1 LARLREKLK
10 TLFNMKKDNIISQ
23 DITIIGALKLMDDI
37 KRKLLIIVEHDNKFK
52 GVISL
57 GDIQRAIINQKPF
70 ETLITE
76 IFREIITIANPE
88 QSFEEIKAIM
98 IEKRVEA
105 MPVIDSFGYLKNVYY
120 WEDIFDDNQK
130 EIGDI
135 NLPVV
140 IMAGGEG
147 TRLRPLTNV
156 IPKPLVP
163 IGDKTMIETIIDN
176 FFKFN
181 CTQFHV
187 SVNYKSD
194 LIKYYLD
201 QHISDQINLHYFQ
214 EDKPLGTAGSLTL
227 LKGKIKQTFFVS
239 NCDILVDDDYH
250 EILKYHRE
258 NKNELTVVAAVK
270 NFSIPYGTIE
280 TGEEGLLK
288 NITEKPD
295 INYLINSGMYIL
307 EPELIDEIPNNT
319 FYHITSL
326 INKLKAENRRVG
338 VFPVSDKSWIDIGE
352 WKEYFK
358 YLKINQ

>member
-1 LARLREKLK
+1 
-10 TLFNMKKDNIISQ
+10 MKKDNIIYH
-23 DITIIGALKLMDDI
+23 DLTIIDALKLMDEI
-37 KRKLLIIVEHDNKFK
+37 KRKLLIIVEKNDKFI
-52 GVISL
+52 GVLSL

-70 ETLITE
+70 ETPINE
-76 IFREIITIANPE
+76 IFREIITVASTK
-88 QSFEEIKAIM
+88 QSFEEIKSIM
-98 IEKRVEA
+98 IERRVEA
-105 MPVIDSFGYLKNVYY
+105 MPIINEEGYLTDVYY
-120 WEDIFDDNQK
+120 WEDIIEENQK
-130 EIGDI
+130 TLSEI

-176 FFKFN
+176 FSKFN
-181 CTQFHV
+181 CHQYFI
-187 SVNYKSD
+187 SVNYKSE
-194 LIKYYLD
+194 LLKYYLD
-201 QHISDQINLHYFQ
+201 QHVSENNQLIYFK

-239 NCDILVDDDYH
+239 NCDILVEDDYS

-280 TGEEGLLK
+280 TGEEGILK
-288 NITEKPD
+288 KITEKPD
-295 INYLINSGMYIL
+295 VNYLINSGMYIL
-307 EPELIDEIPNNT
+307 EPHLIDEIPT
-319 FYHITSL
+319 DSFYHITSL
-326 INKLKAENRRVG
+326 INKLNTENRRVG

-358 YLKINQ
+358 YLNINQ